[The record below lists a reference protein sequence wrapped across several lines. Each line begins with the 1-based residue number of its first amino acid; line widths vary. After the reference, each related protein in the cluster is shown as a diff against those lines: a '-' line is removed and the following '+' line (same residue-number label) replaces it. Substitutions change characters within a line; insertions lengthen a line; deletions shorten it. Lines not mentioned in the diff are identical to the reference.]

1 MENNDKNKN
10 DNNPDTPMD
19 DYGIDHDRILEIC
32 EFMLNEI
39 HTKYV
44 LEKKEIPT
52 VKDIYMMSC
61 SVDKIWNI
69 TKSILDIEEILR
81 TTSEIME
88 EELENGLSDKQS
100 DWEIDEDE
108 ENIDIF
114 VGDIFD
120 LTKELLGKVAA
131 VYDRAAL
138 VALPKDLRVKY
149 TKHLMQITDSAPQLL
164 VVYEYNQN
172 EMPGPPFSIK
182 EDEVRLHYANTYN
195 LKRIESIEVPGGMKG
210 QIPAKENVW
219 LLINK

>member
-108 ENIDIF
+108 ENNDW
-114 VGDIFD
+114 DD
-120 LTKELLGKVAA
+120 
-131 VYDRAAL
+131 
-138 VALPKDLRVKY
+138 
-149 TKHLMQITDSAPQLL
+149 
-164 VVYEYNQN
+164 
-172 EMPGPPFSIK
+172 
-182 EDEVRLHYANTYN
+182 EDDE
-195 LKRIESIEVPGGMKG
+195 EG
-210 QIPAKENVW
+210 
-219 LLINK
+219 